1 MLRSLREPGGP
12 LLRQAITVALG
23 KADRHCDQ
31 PVGDGVWV
39 DELVKVLSGKLLD
52 KPTSAASVGRH
63 FFVWRTEKQVAAG
76 HVVVPTGGNGDRLF
90 VVRGRQPRFF
100 RSHRRPRRGVGE
112 QWRHVLP
119 ATHSVH
125 GGSRPSVTL
134 PRRKSSSSVGAA
146 GVWRARAGSAA
157 KTNRQHRR
165 GRTAW
170 VTSNGMNR
178 PALLCATSSTNWP
191 WSRRLIAALTAFTTR
206 GQKGGSVRHVKKRRD
221 HAFVLPHS
229 ACISDGTPVRGSTD
243 GLCTR
248 TNTGRITPLFYRGLG
263 GRPWGK
269 TNDR

>member
-1 MLRSLREPGGP
+1 VPSTQSDGQSDSRGMCPDAGGF
-12 LLRQAITVALG
+12 
-23 KADRHCDQ
+23 
-31 PVGDGVWV
+31 WV

-112 QWRHVLP
+112 QWRDVLP

-206 GQKGGSVRHVKKRRD
+206 GQKGR
-221 HAFVLPHS
+221 S
-229 ACISDGTPVRGSTD
+229 ASATSRSDGITLSCCRTASASATGPHVRGID
-243 GLCTR
+243 GQAVHQDEHGPHYATL
-248 TNTGRITPLFYRGLG
+248 L
-263 GRPWGK
+263 
-269 TNDR
+269 